1 MFSIVWLWV
10 VDKICFRIKYLIS
23 EKGSVTNSIDQNVG
37 KIRID
42 SYDSLPIEKVLTL
55 HNITE
60 VIKSVVNKNKNN

>member
-1 MFSIVWLWV
+1 MFDYGWF
-10 VDKICFRIKYLIS
+10 DKICDRIKYLIS